1 MAQLNAGAKDRCQ
14 ILDQLAEVH
23 TAIRREIKQNL
34 IEIKCIFDGDQLH
47 IQLVL
52 RNFLFANRKGFL
64 CALLIGLY
72 DLFIRMCGNGN
83 FSIFYAPRRLND
95 DMLSHRCLDAA
106 RVKIIYFSDFFESDA
121 YNLSQIC
128 SSYISPKRRNALS

>member
-1 MAQLNAGAKDRCQ
+1 M
-14 ILDQLAEVH
+14 
-23 TAIRREIKQNL
+23 
-34 IEIKCIFDGDQLH
+34 
-47 IQLVL
+47 L
-52 RNFLFANRKGFL
+52 RNFLFANRKSFL

-72 DLFIRMCGNGN
+72 DLFIRMCRNAQQLFERLGDLALCNISVGNGN
-83 FSIFYAPRRLND
+83 FSIFYAPCRLND